1 MASPSPLFHAGEL
14 IVRYRVWLLL
24 GLAGLF
30 LFVLVWALGSYI
42 LYPGYL
48 DHGEPSVTLISFRI
62 LDGVPAYPG
71 FDEPGMVSNVY
82 GPLTF
87 VVHALAIGVL
97 GPSVL
102 SGKAASILAALLIPF
117 FVFLSHYRR
126 GVEAAAGGAIF
137 AAGLI
142 LLHIPYSIWNRPDSI
157 IALLGVIAVWAAN
170 ASDPEKPEWSK
181 SVLIA
186 LTGGLAVG
194 FKIHAGI
201 YFAPVVIFHCL
212 NENRGIKAFMAMST
226 VGMAVVLLPFAF
238 SVFSISNY
246 LAWFGLIAD
255 KANPA
260 GLLFKVV
267 RYGLIYLI
275 PGLFFLAAHR
285 WAKKPSLLAEK
296 VYFWVFFACLV
307 AVIFPASKVGAGV
320 HYYFPFL
327 AIFIDQMFRHAGRI
341 KKHRRKVLAGMGL
354 AAALILILGIPV
366 QKRFYRALHWQEI
379 GAIQTEIRMIMA
391 KYPDRTIEM
400 GVGENIANYYRTFYK
415 TLLVLEDHP
424 YTLDAAVVMETSM
437 MKIPLTDDTLA
448 MIRGCNTDLWL
459 IPRDE
464 RPFTMDGYYGNPMFD
479 EDFLS
484 AFQGSYAKK
493 ESLEFF
499 DVWACSR
506 PG

>member
-1 MASPSPLFHAGEL
+1 MASPSPLSHAGEL
-14 IVRYRVWLLL
+14 IVRHRLWLLL
-24 GLAGLF
+24 GLTGLF
-30 LFVLVWALGSYI
+30 LLVLAWALGSYL

-48 DHGEPSVTLISFRI
+48 DHGEPSVTLISFRL

-87 VVHALAIGVL
+87 VMHALAIGVL

-117 FVFLSHYRR
+117 FVFLSHRRR

-137 AAGLI
+137 AAALV
-142 LLHIPYSIWNRPDSI
+142 LLHVPYSIWNRPDSI
-157 IALLGVIAVWAAN
+157 IALLGIIAVWAAN
-170 ASDPEKPEWSK
+170 ASDPKRPEWRHSII
-181 SVLIA
+181 IA
-186 LTGGLAVG
+186 LSAGLAVG
-194 FKIHAGI
+194 MKLHAGV

-212 NENRGIKAFMAMST
+212 NENRGLKAFGAMCAAGLT
-226 VGMAVVLLPFAF
+226 VVLLPFAF

-285 WAKKPSLLAEK
+285 WTRKHPLLAEK
-296 VYFWVFFACLV
+296 AYFWVFFASLV
-307 AVIFPASKVGAGV
+307 AIIFPASKVGGGI
-320 HYYFPFL
+320 HYFFPFL
-327 AIFIDQMFRHAGRI
+327 AIFIDQIFRHAGRV
-341 KKHRRKVLAGMGL
+341 KKHREKVLAGMGL
-354 AAALILILGIPV
+354 AAALILILGVPV

-391 KYPDRTIEM
+391 KYPDLAIEM

-415 TLLVLEDHP
+415 SLLVLEGHP
-424 YTLDAAVVMETSM
+424 YTLDAAPVMETSK

-448 MIRGCNTDLWL
+448 MIRGCNTDIWL
-459 IPRDE
+459 VPKGE
-464 RPFTMDGYYGNPMFD
+464 RPFAMDSYYGNPMFD
-479 EDFLS
+479 EDFLG
-484 AFQGSYAKK
+484 AFQGSYAKA
-493 ESLEFF
+493 ETFDFF
-499 DVWACSR
+499 DVWACAR
-506 PG
+506 